1 MNESVAILNPK
12 ISAFSKDIGKFLGLL
27 DKEGTYKDLLTSTQV
42 HTLFL
47 AMERAEL
54 GNIVNS
60 LPVVQS
66 FLSIGNY
73 FECGGYTFIEAFC
86 RTPIKRYI
94 EQFNETRYAQKK
106 ESPYA

>member
-1 MNESVAILNPK
+1 MSESVAILNPK
-12 ISAFSKDIGKFLGLL
+12 IATFSKDIGKFLGLL

-54 GNIVNS
+54 GNIVNY
-60 LPVVQS
+60 LPGIQS

-73 FECGGYTFIEAFC
+73 FECGGCTFIEAFC

-94 EQFNETRYAQKK
+94 
-106 ESPYA
+106 